1 MHCSEAARFGNSVIE
16 GEWGNYLKADI
27 LAAIELAEGQQGN
40 DGQDGHNSGQCG
52 GSAVVAADDLGVD
65 CHRQGLGFAGI
76 QDDGG
81 GQFTD
86 HGDPAQDGT
95 RDDAGGHHGHR
106 DAEECLHL
114 GSTQRDGS
122 FLNAHGDLLQD
133 SHRRADGIGQ
143 TPDDECHHH
152 DEHGAADEERG
163 LIEADEQCDTKDRAG
178 HDIGDHREN
187 IHHVGQG
194 VAAAHHQIG
203 DENSQQHDDDQC
215 QQGDDDGVLDAA
227 TQLADGGLVA
237 LQRVAVHK
245 DLALRVL
252 ERGVDDVGLRHDG
265 DAHHQI
271 DSQMHQSVDALAGLP
286 FLHGVHT
293 VQSEGVLVG
302 NVLLDEEHQR
312 GDDDS
317 NDGDS
322 GCKAVAAAHL
332 VDELSVK
339 DNREGTVALTDQH
352 RGAEVCKGSHEHQ
365 QSRSQQGGH
374 DQRHDHFEEAGNA
387 RASEVLSRLDEGVVD
402 ILQCTLGVE
411 EHQRE
416 QLERHDQHDAAEAVD
431 VRDGDAEVF
440 EEGGDDTTAAQQQ
453 DP

>member
-1 MHCSEAARFGNSVIE
+1 MHCGEAARFGNSVIE

-40 DGQDGHNSGQCG
+40 DGQDGHDGGQCG
-52 GSAVVAADDLGVD
+52 CSAVVAADDLGVD

-86 HGDPAQDGT
+86 HGDPAQDST
-95 RDDAGGHHGHR
+95 RDDAGSHHGNR

-114 GSTQRDGS
+114 GSAQRDSS

-163 LIEADEQCDTKDRAG
+163 LIEADEQCDAKDRAG
-178 HDIGDHREN
+178 HDVGDHREDV
-187 IHHVGQG
+187 HHVGQG
-194 VAAAHHQIG
+194 IAAAHHQIS

-215 QQGDDDGVLDAA
+215 QQGDDDGILNAA
-227 TQLADGGLVA
+227 TQLADSGLVA

-245 DLALRVL
+245 NLTLRVL
-252 ERGVDDVGLRHDG
+252 ERGVDDVGLWQNG
-265 DAHHQI
+265 DAHHEV
-271 DSQMHQSVDALAGLP
+271 DRQMHQSVDALAGLP
-286 FLHGVHT
+286 LLHGVHT
-293 VQSEGVLVG
+293 VQSKGVLVG

-317 NDGDS
+317 DDGDS

-332 VDELSVK
+332 VDELGVK

-352 RGAEVCKGSHEHQ
+352 RGSEVCKGSHEHQ

-374 DQRHDHFEEAGNA
+374 D
-387 RASEVLSRLDEGVVD
+387 
-402 ILQCTLGVE
+402 
-411 EHQRE
+411 
-416 QLERHDQHDAAEAVD
+416 
-431 VRDGDAEVF
+431 
-440 EEGGDDTTAAQQQ
+440 
-453 DP
+453 

>member
-1 MHCSEAARFGNSVIE
+1 LHCGEAARFGNSVIE

-40 DGQDGHNSGQCG
+40 DGQDGHDGGQCG
-52 GSAVVAADDLGVD
+52 CSAVVAADDLGVD

-86 HGDPAQDGT
+86 HGDPAQDST
-95 RDDAGGHHGHR
+95 RDDAGSHHGNR

-114 GSTQRDGS
+114 GSAQRDSS

-143 TPDDECHHH
+143 TPDDEGYYH

-163 LIEADEQCDTKDRAG
+163 LIEADEQRNAKDRAG
-178 HDIGDHREN
+178 HDVGDHREDV
-187 IHHVGQG
+187 HHVGQG
-194 VAAAHHQIG
+194 IAAAHHQISN
-203 DENSQQHDDDQC
+203 ENSQQHDDDQC
-215 QQGDDDGVLDAA
+215 QQGDDDGILNAA

-245 DLALRVL
+245 NLTLRVL
-252 ERGVDDVGLRHDG
+252 ERGVNDVGLRHDG
-265 DAHHQI
+265 DAHYKV
-271 DSQMHQSVDALAGLP
+271 DDQMHQSVDALASLSL
-286 FLHGVHT
+286 LHGVHT

-317 NDGDS
+317 DDGDS

-374 DQRHDHFEEAGNA
+374 D
-387 RASEVLSRLDEGVVD
+387 
-402 ILQCTLGVE
+402 
-411 EHQRE
+411 
-416 QLERHDQHDAAEAVD
+416 
-431 VRDGDAEVF
+431 
-440 EEGGDDTTAAQQQ
+440 
-453 DP
+453 